1 MGRFVNHA
9 VSQAGRPALPATTTR
24 PQGRV
29 SANPRRQPGQPC
41 AFGPPRSWAGSK
53 PPPPSPPCCCY
64 RSCHCP
70 APPWGPPTRS
80 APACPC
86 RQTKTQAPPP
96 TPALPLLPVLS
107 LPWAALGAT
116 DPIGSGLAWL
126 QSQILSDGQLSRA
139 SALVAPTQARCETAK
154 TLLRLSGSGP
164 AVVTL
169 ISTLPSDASTSTQA
183 LVCQSHLHR
192 LLGSIA
198 NAGLAERSVAGGG
211 YSAYPGQT
219 GTDGG
224 ASLLDTGWALHS
236 QWQSLTPAELAD
248 TIAWL
253 RTRQHPDGS
262 FAQGPGAELMTTA
275 SILLGL

>member
-1 MGRFVNHA
+1 MGRFVNQA
-9 VSQAGRPALPATTTR
+9 VRQAGRPVLPATTTR
-24 PQGRV
+24 PQCRV
-29 SANPRRQPGQPC
+29 SAAPRSQPGQPC
-41 AFGPPRSWAGSK
+41 AFWPPRSWAGSK
-53 PPPPSPPCCCY
+53 PPPSSPPCCCY

-70 APPWGPPTRS
+70 APPWEPPTRS
-80 APACPC
+80 ARAWPGCKAKSLARANPA
-86 RQTKTQAPPP
+86 APRRWWRPP
-96 TPALPLLPVLS
+96 HPVAK
-107 LPWAALGAT
+107 AAKPRLR
-116 DPIGSGLAWL
+116 W
-126 QSQILSDGQLSRA
+126 RA
-139 SALVAPTQARCETAK
+139 S
-154 TLLRLSGSGP
+154 SP

-236 QWQSLTPAELAD
+236 QWQSLTPAELTD

-253 RTRQHPDGS
+253 RTRQ
-262 FAQGPGAELMTTA
+262 
-275 SILLGL
+275 

>member
-29 SANPRRQPGQPC
+29 SATPRRQPGQPC

-70 APPWGPPTRS
+70 APPWEPPTRS
-80 APACPC
+80 APARHGC
-86 RQTKTQAPPP
+86 QAKSLATANPHPPSAGGPPP
-96 TPALPLLPVLS
+96 HPLGNPPKPRLRRP
-107 LPWAALGAT
+107 GA
-116 DPIGSGLAWL
+116 S
-126 QSQILSDGQLSRA
+126 
-139 SALVAPTQARCETAK
+139 
-154 TLLRLSGSGP
+154 P

-169 ISTLPSDASTSTQA
+169 TSPLPSDSSTSTQA

-211 YSAYPGQT
+211 YS
-219 GTDGG
+219 
-224 ASLLDTGWALHS
+224 
-236 QWQSLTPAELAD
+236 
-248 TIAWL
+248 
-253 RTRQHPDGS
+253 
-262 FAQGPGAELMTTA
+262 
-275 SILLGL
+275 